1 VTSLKLI
8 AVGSSTGLKVA
19 AVLGL
24 FAALSGGSGPASAKV
39 SDAKLADDLEALLGS
54 DARAFGAAC
63 KRAESSRDRRY
74 AAPLVELLRFPLG
87 QEKAAVVAALGA
99 IAGPAAG
106 IGRGEP
112 WHDGFTWLGAQ
123 KDPKLPPGFTDW
135 KGRLLAARVDP
146 AMRRFFVPGAVSR
159 IPIER
164 IQWGGVK
171 KDGIP
176 ALDRPELIA
185 AAEAS
190 YLTPEDRVFGVEIGG
205 DARAYPLRILDWHE
219 MANDVVG
226 DTPVSLA
233 YCTLCG
239 AGVLYATKAGDRT
252 FTFGSSGLLYESNK
266 LMYDRQ
272 TETLWNQLTGEP
284 VTGALAGSGLRLE
297 RLPIVVTTWAKWQKD
312 HPATRVLSPRT
323 GFARDYTP
331 GKPYGPYFASPDLMF
346 PSLGASPRMAPKTQ
360 VFALLLGGA
369 PKAYP
374 LAELPKPGVISDR
387 VGGSSGGVPV
397 VLVIDETG
405 AVRAYERKDRT
416 FGPVLR
422 AALGSSFLADQE
434 GHAWKLGE
442 DALTG
447 PEGRRLA
454 RLPGHEAYWFGW
466 SSFYPATEVW
476 SP

>member
-1 VTSLKLI
+1 MRRALGWGIWIVFI
-8 AVGSSTGLKVA
+8 VWIVGAVPVG
-19 AVLGL
+19 
-24 FAALSGGSGPASAKV
+24 AKV
-39 SDAKLADDLEALLGS
+39 SDAKLASDLEALLGS
-54 DARAFGAAC
+54 NPKAFRAAC
-63 KRAESSRDRRY
+63 ERAEKSRDRRY
-74 AAPLVELLRFPLG
+74 VAPLVELLRFPLG
-87 QEKAAVVAALGA
+87 QERGAVVAALNA
-99 IAGPAAG
+99 ITHGKSE
-106 IGRGEP
+106 GEP

-123 KDPKLPPGFTDW
+123 KDPMLPPGFTAW

-146 AMRRFFVPGAVSR
+146 AMRRFFDPIQASR
-159 IPIER
+159 IPVER

-176 ALDRPELIA
+176 ALDRPELIPA
-185 AAEAS
+185 ADAS

-205 DARAYPLRILDWHE
+205 EARAYPLRILDWHE

-239 AGVLYATKAGDRT
+239 AGVLYKTKTPGRT

-272 TETLWNQLTGEP
+272 TQTLWNQLTGEP
-284 VTGALAGSGLRLE
+284 VMGPLAQSGLRLE
-297 RLPIVVTTWAKWQKD
+297 RLPIVVTTWGKWQKD

-331 GKPYGPYFASPDLMF
+331 GKPYGPYFASPELMF
-346 PSLGASPRMAPKTQ
+346 PALGANPKKAPKAK
-360 VFALLLGGA
+360 VFALLLGGKA
-369 PKAYP
+369 KAYP
-374 LAELPKPGVISDR
+374 LDDLPKPGVVSDT
-387 VGGSSGGVPV
+387 VGAGADGGGVSV

-405 AVRAYERKDRT
+405 AVRAYAREDRT

-422 AALGSSFLADQE
+422 AALGASFLADQN
-434 GHAWKLGE
+434 GRGWKVGE

-466 SSFYPATEVW
+466 SSFYPATELW
-476 SP
+476 SAKP

>member
-1 VTSLKLI
+1 MRR
-8 AVGSSTGLKVA
+8 LKVTA
-19 AVLGL
+19 ALGL
-24 FAALSGGSGPASAKV
+24 FAALLAGAGPAGAKV
-39 SDAKLADDLEALLGS
+39 SDAKLAADLEALLGS
-54 DARAFGAAC
+54 DARAFRAAC
-63 KRAESSRDRRY
+63 ARAESSRDPRY

-87 QEKAAVVAALGA
+87 PQKAAVVEALGA
-99 IAGPAAG
+99 IAGLAAG

-123 KDPKLPPGFTDW
+123 KDPKLPAGFTAW

-146 AMRRFFVPGAVSR
+146 ALRRFFDPGAVSR

-185 AAEAS
+185 AAEAT
-190 YLTPEDRVFGVEIGG
+190 YLTPEDRVFGVEIHG
-205 DARAYPLRILDWHE
+205 DTRAYPLRILDWHE

-239 AGVLYATKAGDRT
+239 AGVLYSTKAGART

-284 VTGALAGSGLRLE
+284 VAGPLAGSGLRLE
-297 RLPIVVTTWAKWQKD
+297 RLPIVVTSWAKWKKN
-312 HPATRVLSPRT
+312 HPATKVLSPRT
-323 GFARDYTP
+323 GFDRDYTP

-360 VFALLLGGA
+360 VFALLLGGVA
-369 PKAYP
+369 KAYP
-374 LAELPKPGVISDR
+374 LAELPKPGVISDQ
-387 VGGSSGGVPV
+387 VGGSDGVPV

-405 AVRAYERKDRT
+405 AVRAYRREDRT

-422 AALGSSFLADQE
+422 AALGASFLADQE
-434 GHAWKLGE
+434 GHAWKLAE
-442 DALTG
+442 DGLSN
-447 PEGRRLA
+447 PSGRRLA
-454 RLPGHEAYWFGW
+454 RLPGHETYWFGW

-476 SP
+476 SAKP

>member
-1 VTSLKLI
+1 MRRAWF
-8 AVGSSTGLKVA
+8 AVAIVG
-19 AVLGL
+19 
-24 FAALSGGSGPASAKV
+24 FAALVAGVGPADAKV
-39 SDAKLADDLEALLGS
+39 SDAKLRADLDALLGTE
-54 DARAFGAAC
+54 ARAFRAAC
-63 KRAESSRDRRY
+63 KRAETSRDPRY
-74 AAPLVELLRFPLG
+74 AAPLIELLRFPLG
-87 QEKAAVVAALGA
+87 QEKEAVLAALTALGA
-99 IAGPAAG
+99 IARPAAG

-112 WHDGFTWLGAQ
+112 WHDGFAWLGAQ
-123 KDPKLPPGFTDW
+123 KDPKLPPGFAEW

-146 AMRRFFVPGAVSR
+146 AMRRFFMPGAMSR

-185 AAEAS
+185 AADAS

-239 AGVLYATKAGDRT
+239 AGVLYATKAGGQT

-272 TETLWNQLTGEP
+272 TQTLWNQLTGEP

-297 RLPIVVTTWAKWQKD
+297 RLPIVVTTWAKWKKD

-346 PSLGASPRMAPKTQ
+346 PSLGASSRMAPKTQ
-360 VFALLLGGA
+360 IFALLLGGA

-374 LAELPKPGVISDR
+374 LAELPKPGVISDQ
-387 VGGSSGGVPV
+387 VGGAGGVPV
-397 VLVIDETG
+397 VLVIDESG

-422 AALGSSFLADQE
+422 PALGASFLADQN
-434 GHAWKLGE
+434 GRAWKVAE
-442 DALTG
+442 DALSG

-466 SSFYPATEVW
+466 SSFYPSTEVW
-476 SP
+476 SVKP